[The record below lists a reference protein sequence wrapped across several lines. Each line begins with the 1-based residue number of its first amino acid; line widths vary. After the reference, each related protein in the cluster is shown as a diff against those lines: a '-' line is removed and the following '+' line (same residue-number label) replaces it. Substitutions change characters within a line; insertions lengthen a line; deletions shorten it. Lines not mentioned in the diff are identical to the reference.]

1 MHVHVHVYLYVCL
14 CGHVAHSV
22 AMANCLQLRVEF
34 RAYNQLHLA
43 PEDVLQKY
51 GQILQECGA
60 SGRVIL
66 GFICVQLMDP
76 RELADRLQSPESL
89 MDFGP

>member
-1 MHVHVHVYLYVCL
+1 MHVYVYVCL

-34 RAYNQLHLA
+34 RAYNQLHLK
-43 PEDVLQKY
+43 PEEVLEKY
-51 GQILQECGA
+51 GGILEECGA
-60 SGRVIL
+60 SGQVPL
-66 GFICVQLMDP
+66 GFICVSVMDH
-76 RELADRLQSPESL
+76 RDLADRLQSPEAL

>member
-34 RAYNQLHLA
+34 RAYNQLHFP
-43 PEDVLQKY
+43 PEDVLDKY
-51 GQILQECGA
+51 GPILSELAA
-60 SGRVIL
+60 SGPVIL
-66 GFICVQLMDP
+66 GFICVQLMDHCD
-76 RELADRLQSPESL
+76 LADRLQSPEAL